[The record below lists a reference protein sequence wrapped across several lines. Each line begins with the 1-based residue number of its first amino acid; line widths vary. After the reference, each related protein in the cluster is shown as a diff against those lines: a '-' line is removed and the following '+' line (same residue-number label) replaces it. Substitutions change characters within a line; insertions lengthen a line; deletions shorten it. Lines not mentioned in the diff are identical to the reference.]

1 MAGRELVVL
10 FIRNTEVLGRLFN
23 PVSGLATRPEE
34 LPEGGIDGLTG
45 QDREECKMPLPRY

>member
-23 PVSGLATRPEE
+23 SVSGLATRPEE
-34 LPEGGIDGLTG
+34 LPEGGIYGLTG
-45 QDREECKMPLPRY
+45 QDCEECKIPLPRY